1 MNETIMNTFQVQNLR
16 FYVIKLLT
24 TTFAIIF
31 AAWLLQK
38 GIHIGNPKLL
48 TGFIVALALLFINI
62 FFKPILVAL
71 TIPFT
76 RATFGLFLLIIN
88 ASVIMLIDFLVE
100 KFTVDSFW
108 WALLFSILVSLT
120 TSLIDVVGHIKV
132 VRYNYRKNAEDE
144 FTDYEEV

>member
-1 MNETIMNTFQVQNLR
+1 MNAIQIQKLK
-16 FYVIKLLT
+16 FYGIKLLT

-31 AAWLLQK
+31 SAFLLQK

-48 TGFIVALALLFINI
+48 TGLIVASVLLIINV

-76 RATFGLFLLIIN
+76 LATFGLFLLIIN
-88 ASVIMLIDFLVE
+88 ASVIMLIGFLVT

-108 WALLFSILVSLT
+108 WALLFSVFVSLT
-120 TSLIDVVGHIKV
+120 TSLIDAIGNLKV
-132 VRYNYRKNAEDE
+132 IRYNQPKEGEEE